1 MNQAEYEKLI
11 HEQFKVLFDLDLK
24 LIENDNEKQS
34 QYGTMI
40 TATDVGIKIKYDS
53 QVENT
58 GKLYLQVKENGQ
70 DTILVKKTKCEVW
83 VQGNE
88 NYFWYINR
96 DKIVDWLNGNWKK
109 LKKSKDYAKTKDS
122 EGILIDID
130 KYEKLGARKY
140 KTKLNE

>member
-1 MNQAEYEKLI
+1 MNQVEYEKLI

-96 DKIVDWLNGNWKK
+96 GDIVNWLNNNWKN
-109 LKKSKDYAKTKDS
+109 LKKSKGYVKTKNS
-122 EGILIDID
+122 EGILIDIE

>member
-1 MNQAEYEKLI
+1 MNQVEYEKLI

-24 LIENDNEKQS
+24 LIDNDNEKQS
-34 QYGTMI
+34 QYGTMV

-58 GKLYLQVKENGQ
+58 GKLYLEVKENGQ

-96 DKIVDWLNGNWKK
+96 GDIVKWLNNNWKK
-109 LKKSKDYAKTKDS
+109 LKKSKDYVKTKDS

>member
-1 MNQAEYEKLI
+1 MNQIEYEKLI

-58 GKLYLQVKENGQ
+58 GKLYLEVKENGQ
-70 DTILVKKTKCEVW
+70 DTILVKKTKCSVW

-88 NYFWYINR
+88 KYFWYINR
-96 DKIVDWLNGNWKK
+96 SDIITWLNNNWKK
-109 LKKSKDYAKTKDS
+109 LKKSKDYVKTKDS
-122 EGILIDID
+122 EGTLIDIE

-140 KTKLNE
+140 ETKLNK

>member
-1 MNQAEYEKLI
+1 MNQVEYEKLI

-24 LIENDNEKQS
+24 LIENDKKKQS

-40 TATDVGIKIKYDS
+40 TAVDVGIKIKYDS
-53 QVENT
+53 QVENI
-58 GKLYLQVKENGQ
+58 GKLYLEVKENGQ
-70 DTILVKKTKCEVW
+70 DTILVKKTKCSVW

-96 DKIVDWLNGNWKK
+96 SDIVNWLNNNWKN
-109 LKKSKDYAKTKDS
+109 LKKSKDYIKTKDS
-122 EGILIDID
+122 EGILIDIE

-140 KTKLNE
+140 KTKLNK

>member
-24 LIENDNEKQS
+24 LIENVNEKQS

-96 DKIVDWLNGNWKK
+96 GDIVNWLNNNWKK
-109 LKKSKDYAKTKDS
+109 LKKSKDYVRTKDS
-122 EGILIDID
+122 EGILIDIE

-140 KTKLNE
+140 KTKLNK

>member
-1 MNQAEYEKLI
+1 MNQVEYEKLI

-96 DKIVDWLNGNWKK
+96 GDIVNWLNNNWKK
-109 LKKSKDYAKTKDS
+109 LKKSKDYVKTKDS

>member
-96 DKIVDWLNGNWKK
+96 GDIVKWLNNNWKK

-122 EGILIDID
+122 EGILIDIE

>member
-1 MNQAEYEKLI
+1 MNQVEYEKLI

-88 NYFWYINR
+88 NYFLYINR

-109 LKKSKDYAKTKDS
+109 LKKSKDYVKTKDS
-122 EGILIDID
+122 EGILIDIE